1 MNSNSKYSSLGGTH
15 SLDKKRQKIKN
26 AIKKKREKPISSSK
40 KSEKEASGIAAFT
53 DPSFVKNYRS
63 ANLTKNNGKNIINQN
78 DTSQKRYQ
86 YHKRI
91 RSDTGN
97 ILPLEQM
104 NENKFNSKTATSGI
118 PTIAKIATDLNTPAI
133 SSEDYKFSINS
144 KKSSKLDSK
153 NANGITLNKYDFVPS
168 FSHHKNVSLDV
179 NSQYRK
185 IKANKNLSNA
195 HKIDLSK
202 LKKPQKQITMNNNSK
217 YEERSQSQVN
227 NPSSEKYFRV
237 KQMEE
242 SILNYSP
249 AQYEVNSGAREI
261 SISEIDNSRHLIN
274 DSYNEYLFD
283 QSSHFAD
290 PQVKPEPMYN
300 YQHEGDHSICISK
313 ETEEAVHLPLIKKKS
328 TELVNNS
335 NIFMSKKP
343 VEKLRESHKN
353 EERVF
358 EEDRYSDVKTQEGR
372 ASIDQNKPHT
382 KVVQIDWQ
390 SLNPWDMTKS
400 KEDLIEQIKLYI
412 LENGKEPETKA
423 KFYRVGKLL
432 GRGAFGKVS
441 LGMHKATNQLVAI
454 KSINKEFLEEERSR
468 RKVAKEV
475 SILKK
480 LQHKNIVNLYETFET
495 EKHFLLVTELWAG
508 GDLLSYVRRRRKL
521 TEDYAKYF
529 FKQLI
534 EAWMYWHKKGV
545 VHRDIKL
552 DNILLDH
559 QGTLKLCDFGV
570 SRAVK

>member
-40 KSEKEASGIAAFT
+40 KSEKETAGSAAFT

-118 PTIAKIATDLNTPAI
+118 PTIAKITTDLNTPAI

-202 LKKPQKQITMNNNSK
+202 LKKPQKQITMSNNSK

-300 YQHEGDHSICISK
+300 YQHEGDHSISISK

-328 TELVNNS
+328 SELVNNN

-343 VEKLRESHKN
+343 VEKLRESHKS
-353 EERVF
+353 EEKVF
-358 EEDRYSDVKTQEGR
+358 EVDRYSDIKTQEGR
-372 ASIDQNKPHT
+372 VSIDQNKPHT

>member
-118 PTIAKIATDLNTPAI
+118 PTITKIATDLNTPAI

-249 AQYEVNSGAREI
+249 AQYEVNSGARDI

-300 YQHEGDHSICISK
+300 YQHEGDHSISISK

-358 EEDRYSDVKTQEGR
+358 EVDRYSDVKTQEGR
-372 ASIDQNKPHT
+372 VSIDQNKPHT
-382 KVVQIDWQ
+382 KVVQID
-390 SLNPWDMTKS
+390 
-400 KEDLIEQIKLYI
+400 
-412 LENGKEPETKA
+412 
-423 KFYRVGKLL
+423 
-432 GRGAFGKVS
+432 
-441 LGMHKATNQLVAI
+441 
-454 KSINKEFLEEERSR
+454 
-468 RKVAKEV
+468 
-475 SILKK
+475 
-480 LQHKNIVNLYETFET
+480 
-495 EKHFLLVTELWAG
+495 
-508 GDLLSYVRRRRKL
+508 
-521 TEDYAKYF
+521 
-529 FKQLI
+529 
-534 EAWMYWHKKGV
+534 
-545 VHRDIKL
+545 
-552 DNILLDH
+552 
-559 QGTLKLCDFGV
+559 
-570 SRAVK
+570 